1 MYFSTLKFQE
11 FEARVLIQSNLPTQY
26 YNSEIRR
33 LMILK
38 AEHNKIKSLLR
49 DYFLGFPNYSV

>member
-38 AEHNKIKSLLR
+38 AEHNKIKSLL
-49 DYFLGFPNYSV
+49 P